1 MEEAERPPSEA
12 PKMTEP
18 PTAVR
23 SRIMAAI
30 RSTNTTPEMVVRR
43 LTHGMGYRYRLH
55 GARLPGRPDLVFA
68 SRRKAIFVH
77 GCFWHQH
84 SCRRGERTPK
94 TNRAYWLHKLRRNV
108 ERDAQNL
115 DKLKQLGWRA
125 LVIWECETKEREA
138 LGERIRAFL
147 DGPREGS

>member
-1 MEEAERPPSEA
+1 MDDPEPPQGAA

-18 PTAVR
+18 PSPTR

-30 RSTNTTPEMVVRR
+30 RSTNTRPEMVVRR

-77 GCFWHQH
+77 GCFWHRH
-84 SCRRGERTPK
+84 SCPRGERTPK
-94 TNRAYWLHKLRRNV
+94 TNRAYWRHKLRRNV
-108 ERDAQNL
+108 ERDAHNL
-115 DKLKQLGWRA
+115 DRLQQLGWEA
-125 LVIWECETKEREA
+125 LVIWECEIKERDA
-138 LGERIRAFL
+138 LAERIRLFL
-147 DGPREGS
+147 DGPRR

>member
-1 MEEAERPPSEA
+1 MVEPERPQGGA

-18 PTAVR
+18 PSPTR

-30 RSTNTTPEMVVRR
+30 RSTNTTPELAVRR

-84 SCRRGERTPK
+84 SCPRGERTPK
-94 TNRAYWLHKLRRNV
+94 TNRAYWQHKLRRNQ

-115 DKLKQLGWRA
+115 DSLRQLGWEA
-125 LVIWECETKEREA
+125 LVIWECETKESDA
-138 LGERIRAFL
+138 LEERIRLFL
-147 DGPREGS
+147 GGRRGQ

>member
-1 MEEAERPPSEA
+1 MGDSAQAQSPA
-12 PKMTEP
+12 PKMTQAPSAE
-18 PTAVR
+18 R

-43 LTHGMGYRYRLH
+43 LTHGLGYRYRLH

-77 GCFWHQH
+77 GCFWHRH
-84 SCRRGERTPK
+84 SCPRGERTPK
-94 TNRAYWLHKLRRNV
+94 TNRAYWRHKLRRNV

-115 DKLKQLGWRA
+115 DELKQLGWQA
-125 LVIWECETKEREA
+125 LVIWECEIKERDA
-138 LGERIRAFL
+138 LGERIRTFL
-147 DGPREGS
+147 DGPRQGN

>member
-1 MEEAERPPSEA
+1 MEEAEQPLGAA

-18 PTAVR
+18 PSPTR

-30 RSTNTTPEMVVRR
+30 RSTNTRPEMVVRR

-84 SCRRGERTPK
+84 SCPRGERTPK
-94 TNRAYWLHKLRRNV
+94 TNRAYWRHKLRRNA

-115 DKLKQLGWRA
+115 DSLRQLGWRA
-125 LVIWECETKEREA
+125 LVIWECEIKDSDA
-138 LGERIRAFL
+138 LEKRIRMFL
-147 DGPREGS
+147 DGRCGP